1 MTHGNGTL
9 TVLATM
15 MALLFLPAGR
25 PANATSFTLSGTISP
40 ASGSPTLNLAG
51 AFDYPSPLIGQFTVQ
66 GVALPSASGVATEVF
81 FPPTPTPFTE
91 IVFVDSNL
99 DSLKLFWSEQDP
111 IHFHGGPLVIALS
124 SLDLNAAIVVN
135 GQEISPGTYLF
146 QSGSATAVLPLTAT
160 PEPNMWLLWAS
171 TVTGLG
177 FIARRRQVH

>member
-111 IHFHGGPLVIALS
+111 IHFHGGPLLIALS

-135 GQEISPGTYLF
+135 GQEISPGTHLF
-146 QSGSATAVLPLTAT
+146 QSGSATAVLRHFPAL
-160 PEPNMWLLWAS
+160 
-171 TVTGLG
+171 V
-177 FIARRRQVH
+177 ARMKQEAEAAVKAITDDKKFVK